1 LEVVDSD
8 IVQVCSGHTS
18 DQGVQTTVTC
28 QQISDLECD
37 NRARVVEEANRRQ
50 TCSVYDREMYVDGPE
65 KASFYTGLP
74 GVEVLDVI
82 FNLIDEHMIEHS
94 ILTKYQ
100 QMLLCLIKLRMNYL
114 FRDIAYQLNVSSATM
129 QIYFH
134 STLGVMYVK
143 LSFVIR
149 WPERAELRKS
159 MPMCFRAAYQNKVAL
174 IIDCFE
180 LSAEKP
186 SGALN
191 QIQTYSN

>member
-1 LEVVDSD
+1 
-8 IVQVCSGHTS
+8 
-18 DQGVQTTVTC
+18 
-28 QQISDLECD
+28 
-37 NRARVVEEANRRQ
+37 
-50 TCSVYDREMYVDGPE
+50 
-65 KASFYTGLP
+65 
-74 GVEVLDVI
+74 
-82 FNLIDEHMIEHS
+82 
-94 ILTKYQ
+94 
-100 QMLLCLIKLRMNYL
+100 MNYL